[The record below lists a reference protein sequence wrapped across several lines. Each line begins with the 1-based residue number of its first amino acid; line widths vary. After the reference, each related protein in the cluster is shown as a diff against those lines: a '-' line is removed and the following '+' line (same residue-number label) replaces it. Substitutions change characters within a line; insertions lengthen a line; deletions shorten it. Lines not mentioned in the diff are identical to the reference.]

1 MNEFNKKIRERWQQK
16 RSKAMNWTSLLIKIL
31 ILVAILFV
39 INKLSKSSNIDWSKV
54 KAKQD
59 TVQTDS
65 VR

>member
-54 KAKQD
+54 KARQD